1 MLIIVIFIAIAIII
15 ALRAN
20 NFEWDINVDFGG
32 WLLSFMIIATGCAV
46 ITTFIICGK
55 YPKQE
60 KVTSSNTI
68 CNLFDTTKTETN
80 QFLFRTE
87 IDDVKC
93 YKFYK
98 NTSKED
104 K

>member
-1 MLIIVIFIAIAIII
+1 MLIFVIFIAIAIII

-68 CNLFDTTKTETN
+68 CNLFDTTKN
-80 QFLFRTE
+80 RNKSIF
-87 IDDVKC
+87 I
-93 YKFYK
+93 
-98 NTSKED
+98 
-104 K
+104 